1 MSTMSAMSV
10 SAALPP
16 PSPAQPS
23 LRSKMVR
30 QIEKPRPLLKHST
43 SLIQPPVSSK
53 GDSKLAPIEA
63 VQSPED
69 CLALLGSVIQS
80 YQMER
85 FGSETQ
91 NAIVALNAALKI
103 YGTQIEA
110 HYKDQLNA
118 AMLSIQKACKDDRLN
133 LISRIYF
140 LEIVELRVME
150 WKMDENVSK
159 YYKQKLAHLELYL
172 LSKQPLYARRSF
184 FVHIEKDSHHKSFKN
199 PGHLK
204 SSRTIVIHP
213 FKRESSSYEGYKGC
227 EVLFTGAFQMKMNM
241 QANQELSNTSSPS
254 KRGLKTD
261 RSVSLNAN
269 APQFIPPDVMN
280 PPPKLENDQSK
291 VKLSASSMNELV
303 IRNPDS
309 GRGHLNGI
317 SVNPKTE
324 SEKYQHL
331 VHIGQEK
338 IRISGD
344 SLELVQAAKL
354 VLDDFFTSNPK
365 VLRDPGSFPQNNTQ
379 ENPLTKHV
387 GVVRQPLFPAATK
400 EAFSAAKSSN
410 LVENRR
416 SLFAKTSAERLI
428 RDRMD
433 EKVLP
438 KPSSNLVPE
447 DTEEKVSSPS
457 KLDLVYDRDA
467 ILKIADAPL
476 SQVKPFNW
484 NDILAEFPCLERKH
498 ADFKNQGPRNL
509 PLSDPNFEPSPIP
522 IPKKDLALRDRLDF
536 SRPEAQICVWNAAK
550 GEWVPE
556 MSPVESQTNPLH
568 TRN

>member
-159 YYKQKLAHLELYL
+159 YYKQKLAHLE
-172 LSKQPLYARRSF
+172 
-184 FVHIEKDSHHKSFKN
+184 
-199 PGHLK
+199 
-204 SSRTIVIHP
+204 
-213 FKRESSSYEGYKGC
+213 
-227 EVLFTGAFQMKMNM
+227 M

-484 NDILAEFPCLERKH
+484 NDILAEFPCLERKR
-498 ADFKNQGPRNL
+498 DGGPRQPSFQGKQHLYKYGILEFSSYVKAMDDVEQNQDGFCVSNL
-509 PLSDPNFEPSPIP
+509 
-522 IPKKDLALRDRLDF
+522 
-536 SRPEAQICVWNAAK
+536 
-550 GEWVPE
+550 
-556 MSPVESQTNPLH
+556 
-568 TRN
+568 